1 MRRAYAMYALF
12 LCFSRNM
19 KLICPFAP
27 HTADDSMNYMFINKT
42 SVYTVPL
49 CQIYVHSISKCG
61 YSRQEIYLQNI
72 QVKGREMDKM

>member
-1 MRRAYAMYALF
+1 MYALF

-42 SVYTVPL
+42 SVYTMPL
-49 CQIYVHSISKCG
+49 CQIYIHSISKCK

-72 QVKGREMDKM
+72 QGKGREMDKM